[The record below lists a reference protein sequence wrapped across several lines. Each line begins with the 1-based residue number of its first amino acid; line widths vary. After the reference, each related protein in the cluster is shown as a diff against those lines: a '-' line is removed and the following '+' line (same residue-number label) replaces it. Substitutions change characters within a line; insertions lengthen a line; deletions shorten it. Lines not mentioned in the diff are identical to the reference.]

1 MRPIQVGDVVDLG
14 DKWLCTC
21 GKEHAMTGGY
31 LAAHWHEEMVH
42 RCNECGVHRTF
53 LSGELIED

>member
-1 MRPIQVGDVVDLG
+1 
-14 DKWLCTC
+14 
-21 GKEHAMTGGY
+21 MTGGY